1 MASSAEHLL
10 ASLKGVPGVHHV
22 AVFSRTGSLL
32 SASLPPGLHGD
43 TVAAMGAL
51 VFGAAEALATE
62 LRTSVGSAT
71 VGMGD
76 GFLLLLSAGDRGV
89 ALVKTNELPDAALVS
104 QLQSVLAQ

>member
-1 MASSAEHLL
+1 MAPSAEHLL
-10 ASLKGVPGVHHV
+10 ASLKGVPGVNHA
-22 AVFSRTGSLL
+22 AVFSRTGTLL

-51 VFGAAEALATE
+51 VFGAAETLATE

-76 GFLLLLSAGDRGV
+76 GFLLLLNAGERGV
-89 ALVKTNELPDAALVS
+89 ALVKTANAPDAQLV
-104 QLQSVLAQ
+104 